1 MSNEIRWQQR
11 LDNYERALAQ
21 LNAAIELSRQRP
33 LSNLEKQGMVQ
44 GFEMAHELA
53 WNLLKDYLRYE
64 GIMDI
69 VGSRS
74 AVREA
79 FRLGLIADGALWM
92 DMISKRNLSSHTYN
106 QALADSL
113 VDAIIHD
120 YHAAFMT
127 LAADMRAK
135 AGDDHVRPA

>member
-1 MSNEIRWQQR
+1 MKKIITAVSIATTT
-11 LDNYERALAQ
+11 LVG
-21 LNAAIELSRQRP
+21 LNRKVP
-33 LSNLEKQGMVQ
+33 MT
-44 GFEMAHELA
+44 ELA
-53 WNLLKDYLRYE
+53 GALEDAARRARETGFRVGEHFDENWNLLKDYLEYE
-64 GIMDI
+64 GISDI
-69 VGSRS
+69 IGSRGS
-74 AVREA
+74 VREA
-79 FRLGLIADGALWM
+79 FKRGLVEDGALWM